1 MPGESRDGGAW
12 WAAVYGVAQSRPR
25 LKRLSSS
32 SSSSV
37 YMLMLLSV
45 HPPLLPTLCSQV
57 HSLCLHLHSC
67 PPNGFIRTIV
77 LESTCVL
84 IYDIFF
90 LTYCMTDSRSIP
102 ISADDSVPFLSVT
115 ENYSTG
121 HMFHILFTHFS
132 VQGYLGCFR
141 VLATVN
147 SAAMNKIWI
156 LKRSL

>member
-1 MPGESRDGGAW
+1 MHGIQCIYIYLNLQFIPPHLFSLD
-12 WAAVYGVAQSRPR
+12 
-25 LKRLSSS
+25 
-32 SSSSV
+32 
-37 YMLMLLSV
+37 V
-45 HPPLLPTLCSQV
+45 HIFVLYVCVSI
-57 HSLCLHLHSC
+57 S
-67 PPNGFIRTIV
+67 V
-77 LESTCVL
+77 LETRSSTLFSRLHICAL

-156 LKRSL
+156 LKRAL